1 MVFGLF
7 ILDFEQ
13 SCHYL
18 SCVTM
23 EDDNMKFY
31 EKNVANKKYNRNL
44 SDLKYCPHILMHFV
58 NEIICKKIQYYT
70 VILKKCNLIWIFRW
84 SLLQISLAFESWRI
98 DIMDK
103 FYLKTFAIYYLIY
116 EKRYIVLEF
125 KLHDTRHLYFRFNA
139 NHWNARFHYIL
150 LKLFWCPRHE
160 VILSHINYWLFNLR
174 G

>member
-1 MVFGLF
+1 MVIVLY
-7 ILDFEQ
+7 ILDFKQ

-58 NEIICKKIQYYT
+58 NEIIRKKIQYYT

-84 SLLQISLAFESWRI
+84 SLLQLSLASNRHNGPMFNFISDPLQYIIW
-98 DIMDK
+98 
-103 FYLKTFAIYYLIY
+103 YLKAAIPEIMRNSQTQILFTSI
-116 EKRYIVLEF
+116 L
-125 KLHDTRHLYFRFNA
+125 
-139 NHWNARFHYIL
+139 YIL
-150 LKLFWCPRHE
+150 
-160 VILSHINYWLFNLR
+160 
-174 G
+174 